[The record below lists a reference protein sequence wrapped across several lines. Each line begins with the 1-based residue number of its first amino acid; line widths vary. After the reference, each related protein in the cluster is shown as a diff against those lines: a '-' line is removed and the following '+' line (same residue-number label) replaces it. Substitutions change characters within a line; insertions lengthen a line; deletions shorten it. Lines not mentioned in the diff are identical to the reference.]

1 MLSMG
6 CLAQSGAVKK
16 AADAVFSL
24 TTFKS
29 DGSIL
34 ATSNGVFVGTDGTA
48 ISPWQPFVGASS
60 AVVVDS
66 KGAKHDVT
74 ALIGA
79 NGIYDLAK
87 FQVADKVPAGVALS
101 STTLPANTQIWV
113 VPNKKSDAPKS
124 TKVTS
129 VETFM
134 SKYAYYI
141 VTSDGGE
148 MHNGCPVVDNGG
160 KILG

>member
-1 MLSMG
+1 MRRISVFIVFIMLSMG

-87 FQVADKVPAGVALS
+87 FQVADKVPAGVDCH
-101 STTLPANTQIWV
+101 NTGDLRFCNHKRI
-113 VPNKKSDAPKS
+113 
-124 TKVTS
+124 
-129 VETFM
+129 
-134 SKYAYYI
+134 I
-141 VTSDGGE
+141 VCI
-148 MHNGCPVVDNGG
+148 N
-160 KILG
+160 II

>member
-1 MLSMG
+1 MLCTVGS
-6 CLAQSGAVKK
+6 SEKV
-16 AADAVFSL
+16 ADAVFSL

-101 STTLPANTQIWV
+101 STTLPANSQIWV
-113 VPNKKSDAPKS
+113 VPNKRAMLPSLQK
-124 TKVTS
+124 
-129 VETFM
+129 
-134 SKYAYYI
+134 
-141 VTSDGGE
+141 
-148 MHNGCPVVDNGG
+148 
-160 KILG
+160 